1 MGMLHFCFSALFLL
15 SEMFCTVLKISITIV
30 LCCDVK
36 QKFFP
41 HMKIYKKK
49 IFSIFKMMHR
59 FYVYQ
64 IQVIQTS
71 RLSWGLS
78 LVMIFVTIPLSH
90 SLTCSEGSLSRV
102 YPASTLWQVSTSP
115 TSNPHLETWKKM
127 NDRPNLVRNPFLVI
141 ISNNHY
147 PVNCYLLT
155 GERTKLYNELYFGAA
170 DVTLTLFKP
179 E

>member
-1 MGMLHFCFSALFLL
+1 MMLN
-15 SEMFCTVLKISITIV
+15 ISCVPIWRYT
-30 LCCDVK
+30 
-36 QKFFP
+36 
-41 HMKIYKKK
+41 KKK
-49 IFSIFKMMHR
+49 IFSIFKMLHR

-71 RLSWGLS
+71 RVSWGSS
-78 LVMIFVTIPLSH
+78 LVTIPLSH

-127 NDRPNLVRNPFLVI
+127 NDRPYLVRNPFLVI

-155 GERTKLYNELYFGAA
+155 GERTKPINF
-170 DVTLTLFKP
+170 TLVQQMWHLHYSNQNRSLRP
-179 E
+179 V

>member
-1 MGMLHFCFSALFLL
+1 MMLN
-15 SEMFCTVLKISITIV
+15 ISCVPIWRYT
-30 LCCDVK
+30 
-36 QKFFP
+36 
-41 HMKIYKKK
+41 KKK
-49 IFSIFKMMHR
+49 IFSIFKMLHR

-71 RLSWGLS
+71 RVSWGSS
-78 LVMIFVTIPLSH
+78 LVTIPLSH

-115 TSNPHLETWKKM
+115 TSNRHLETWKKM
-127 NDRPNLVRNPFLVI
+127 NDRPYLVRNPFLVI

-155 GERTKLYNELYFGAA
+155 GERTKPINF
-170 DVTLTLFKP
+170 TLVQQMWHLHYSNQNRSLRP
-179 E
+179 V